1 MQLSNYT
8 YARNWLISLAFFNRY
23 LHQKT
28 QFDDY
33 LTDTAISQFSQ
44 DPLPLQLR
52 RSLTKE
58 ELKMT
63 TPIPATN

>member
-33 LTDTAISQFSQ
+33 LTDRAISQFSQ

-52 RSLTKE
+52 
-58 ELKMT
+58 
-63 TPIPATN
+63 

>member
-44 DPLPLQLR
+44 DPSPLQLL